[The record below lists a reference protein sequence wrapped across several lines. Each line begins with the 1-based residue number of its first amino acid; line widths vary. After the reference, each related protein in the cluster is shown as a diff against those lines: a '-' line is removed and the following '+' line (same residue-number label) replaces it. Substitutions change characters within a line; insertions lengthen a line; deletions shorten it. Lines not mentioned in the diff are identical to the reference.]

1 MKNKNNLILGTGPLG
16 LWVAQLLLQQG
27 KNVTVVNTT
36 GTFPYENK
44 PSEIKVIA
52 ADITNA
58 KEVKNLS
65 DNVDC
70 VFHCAMPAYTKWA
83 KQFPK
88 MTKGI
93 IEALQNTGIK
103 LIYADNLYMYG
114 DTDGLPVTEDY
125 SNKAT
130 QVKGKVRSKIA
141 QDLLKSD
148 IDVVIARA
156 SDFYGPL
163 VRNAMLGEDFFND
176 VSANRAV
183 NLLGNIDLPHTFT
196 YIKDFAKA
204 LINLSEHP
212 DCFGQVWHVPNA
224 PTITTRQMIN
234 IIEDITGRPIKVRTA
249 GLKMLS
255 ILGIFNPVL
264 REMKEMMYQWEKPYL
279 VSHEKYTKRFGENF
293 TTHETAILETLYW
306 FNSEQQHQVF
316 ES

>member
-1 MKNKNNLILGTGPLG
+1 MKNKNNIILGTGPLG

-44 PSEIKVIA
+44 PSNIKVIA

-58 KEVKNLS
+58 TEVKKLS
-65 DNVDC
+65 EKVDC
-70 VFHCAMPAYTKWA
+70 VFHCAMPAYTKWS

-88 MTKGI
+88 ITKGI
-93 IEALQNTGIK
+93 IEGLQNTGTK
-103 LIYADNLYMYG
+103 LVYGDNLYMYG

-125 SNKAT
+125 TNKAT
-130 QVKGKVRSKIA
+130 QKKGKVRSKIA

-163 VRNAMLGEDFFND
+163 VRNAILGEDFFND
-176 VSANRAV
+176 VSAGRTV

-204 LINLSEHP
+204 LIKLSDNQ

-224 PTITTRQMIN
+224 PTITTRQVIN
-234 IIEDITGRPIKVRTA
+234 TIEELTGRAIKVRTA
-249 GLKMLS
+249 STKMLS
-255 ILGIFNPVL
+255 ILGFFSPVL

-279 VSHEKYTKRFGENF
+279 VSHEKYIKRFGDDF
-293 TTHETAILETLYW
+293 TAYETAILETLYW
-306 FNSEQQHQVF
+306 FNSEQQHKIF